1 MSLQAKYKSWSS
13 ILFYFFIF
21 IKNIRAVY
29 WDRKYDKVLENNS
42 IFQICL
48 LENDYMNKLVE
59 KICKYQGGAVHHRG
73 GQKGE
78 KGKNGRCFQSCN
90 KKPTMSE
97 FKGKKRIK
105 LHRVRILCFITSNIN
120 GCSYSFPFSNS
131 MIVLLWREV
140 LLMIQENGVMSHV
153 INTVGIYA
161 RRIVVSSVSLNLGF
175 ISQRLKL
182 IFYLTCFMLQFVC
195 LFLGKISI
203 KQEPLLHLS
212 VT

>member
-1 MSLQAKYKSWSS
+1 MIIWTSW
-13 ILFYFFIF
+13 LKRFA
-21 IKNIRAVY
+21 R
-29 WDRKYDKVLENNS
+29 
-42 IFQICL
+42 Q
-48 LENDYMNKLVE
+48 
-59 KICKYQGGAVHHRG
+59 YQGGAVHHRE

-78 KGKNGRCFQSCN
+78 KGKNGGCFQSCN
-90 KKPTMSE
+90 KTPTMSE
-97 FKGKKRIK
+97 FKEKKKKKRMK
-105 LHRVRILCFITSNIN
+105 LHRVRILCFITSNIS

-140 LLMIQENGVMSHV
+140 LLIIQENGVMSHV
-153 INTVGIYA
+153 INPVGIYA

-182 IFYLTCFMLQFVC
+182 TFYLTCFMLQFVC

-212 VT
+212 AT